1 VSVDDTLRFDPA
13 SPPHIGTFKSGS
25 RSSGTLERMQIGE
38 VARKV
43 GVATSAIR
51 FYEEAGLIPEPV
63 RTQSGY
69 RDYDP
74 AVIDRLVFIRA
85 GQAVGL
91 TLSELGDVLKI
102 RDAGDS
108 PCRHVTSLIDTRIGE
123 IDERIGDLRRLR
135 KDLAALAA
143 KAADF
148 DPEECPPESVC
159 RILSSL
165 D

>member
-1 VSVDDTLRFDPA
+1 
-13 SPPHIGTFKSGS
+13 
-25 RSSGTLERMQIGE
+25 MQIGE

-51 FYEEAGLIPEPV
+51 FYEEEGLIPEPD

-74 AVIDRLVFIRA
+74 SVVDRLAFIRA

-91 TLSELGDVLKI
+91 TLGELGDVLKI

-108 PCRHVTSLIDTRIGE
+108 PCRHVAQLIDVRIGE
-123 IDERIGDLRRLR
+123 IDERMRDLRRLR
-135 KDLAALAA
+135 RDLVALAA
-143 KAADF
+143 RAADF

-159 RILSSL
+159 RILSTF